1 MNHAVNDEALE
12 QIFRQARSHNR
23 WQDKPVS
30 AAMLMAIYDLMRW
43 GPTAN
48 NSTPARF
55 HFVVSDAAKAR
66 LEPLLAEGNR
76 VKART
81 APAVAIVGYD
91 LDFPDTMERLAPHAA
106 GLKDRLR
113 KDMKAL
119 ERNAFRGG
127 TLQGAYFII
136 AARALGLDCGPMG
149 GFDNEGVDREFFAG
163 TNIKSNFLCA
173 LGYGDPAALRP
184 RAPRLSFD
192 EACKIL

>member
-1 MNHAVNDEALE
+1 
-12 QIFRQARSHNR
+12 
-23 WQDKPVS
+23 
-30 AAMLMAIYDLMRW
+30 MRW

-55 HFVVSDAAKAR
+55 HFVVSEAAKAR

-81 APAVAIVGYD
+81 APAVAIIAYD
-91 LDFPDTMERLAPHAA
+91 LDFPDSMEKLAPHAV

-113 KDMKAL
+113 KNPSGL
-119 ERNAFRGG
+119 EKNAFRGG

-149 GFDNEGVDREFFAG
+149 GFDNEAVDREFFAG

-173 LGYGDPAALRP
+173 LGYGDGAALKP